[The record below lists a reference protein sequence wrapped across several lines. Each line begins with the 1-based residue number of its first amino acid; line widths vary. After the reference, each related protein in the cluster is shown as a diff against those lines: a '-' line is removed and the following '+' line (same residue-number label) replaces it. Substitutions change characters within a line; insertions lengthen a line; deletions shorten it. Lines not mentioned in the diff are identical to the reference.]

1 MIQPGLHNIVI
12 QQGADWEKSF
22 QLFDSDGV
30 ALNLTGSTVEAEIW
44 TDRKTAKLA
53 DFTVTIT
60 DVLLG
65 KFKLGLT
72 DAITS
77 TLPISGYYDI
87 KITDVYGFSNYWV
100 RGKAILETGYTE

>member
-30 ALNLTGSTVEAEIW
+30 AVNLTGSTVEAEIW
-44 TDRKTAKLA
+44 TDRKTSKLA

-60 DVLLG
+60 NAALG
-65 KFKLGLT
+65 QFKLNLT

-77 TLPISGYYDI
+77 TLPESGYYDI
-87 KITDVYGFSNYWV
+87 KVTDVYGFSNYWV
-100 RGKAILETGYTE
+100 RGKAVVQIGYTE

>member
-22 QLFDSDGV
+22 QLFDGDGV
-30 ALNLTGSTVEAEIW
+30 AINLTGSTVEAEIW
-44 TDRKTAKLA
+44 TERKTAKLA

-77 TLPISGYYDI
+77 TLPESGYYDI
-87 KITDVYGFSNYWV
+87 KVTDVYGFSNYWV
-100 RGKAILETGYTE
+100 RGKAVVQIGYTE

>member
-30 ALNLTGSTVEAEIW
+30 AINLTGSTVEAEIW
-44 TDRKTAKLA
+44 TERKTAKLA

-77 TLPISGYYDI
+77 TLPESGYYDI
-87 KITDVYGFSNYWV
+87 KVTDAYGFSNYWV
-100 RGKAILETGYTE
+100 RGKAVVQIGYTE

>member
-22 QLFDSDGV
+22 QLFDGDGV
-30 ALNLTGSTVEAEIW
+30 AINLTGSTVEAEIW
-44 TDRKTAKLA
+44 TERKTAKLA

-65 KFKLGLT
+65 KFTLGLT

-77 TLPISGYYDI
+77 TLPESGYYDI
-87 KITDVYGFSNYWV
+87 KVTDVYGFSNYWV
-100 RGKAILETGYTE
+100 RGKAVVQIGYTE

>member
-30 ALNLTGSTVEAEIW
+30 AINLTGSTVEAEIW
-44 TDRKTAKLA
+44 TERKTAKLA

-65 KFKLGLT
+65 KFTLGLT

-77 TLPISGYYDI
+77 SLPESGYYDI
-87 KITDVYGFSNYWV
+87 KVTDVYGFSNYWV
-100 RGKAILETGYTE
+100 RGKAVVQIGYTE

>member
-22 QLFDSDGV
+22 QLFDGDGV
-30 ALNLTGSTVEAEIW
+30 AINLTGSTVEAEIW
-44 TDRKTAKLA
+44 TERKTAKLA

-77 TLPISGYYDI
+77 TLPENGYYDI
-87 KITDVYGFSNYWV
+87 KVTDVYGFSNYWV
-100 RGKAILETGYTE
+100 RGKAVVQIGYTE

>member
-1 MIQPGLHNIVI
+1 MIQPGLYNIVI

-30 ALNLTGSTVEAEIW
+30 VLNLTGSTIEAEIW
-44 TDRKTAKLA
+44 TERKTAKLA

-60 DVLLG
+60 DALAG
-65 KFKLGLT
+65 KFKLNLT

-77 TLPISGYYDI
+77 TLPVSGYYDI
-87 KITDVYGFSNYWV
+87 KVTDIYGFSNYWV
-100 RGKAILETGYTE
+100 RGKATLETGYTE

>member
-22 QLFDSDGV
+22 QLFDGNGV
-30 ALNLTGSTVEAEIW
+30 AINLTGSTVEAEIW
-44 TDRKTAKLA
+44 TERKTAKLA

-77 TLPISGYYDI
+77 TLPESGYYDI
-87 KITDVYGFSNYWV
+87 KVTDVYGFSNYWV
-100 RGKAILETGYTE
+100 RGKAVVQIGYTE

>member
-22 QLFDSDGV
+22 QLFDGDGV
-30 ALNLTGSTVEAEIW
+30 AINLTGSTVEAEIW
-44 TDRKTAKLA
+44 TERKTAKLA

-72 DAITS
+72 DTITS
-77 TLPISGYYDI
+77 TLPENGYYDI
-87 KITDVYGFSNYWV
+87 KVTDVYGFSNYWV
-100 RGKAILETGYTE
+100 RGKAVVQIGYTE